1 MHART
6 AIGIAL
12 LTAVSHTIEANE
24 NANPFEAALMIT
36 TLAPTIVLAGT
47 TALTSNTT
55 DSLKSAK
62 DDALAF
68 IGSDGAIRG
77 VRFEQA
83 RRDYRASTA
92 PPFMS
97 DRQLALAIVAI
108 Y

>member
-1 MHART
+1 MNAWT
-6 AIGIAL
+6 VIGIAL
-12 LTAVSHTIEANE
+12 LASVSHTTSANE

-47 TALTSNTT
+47 TALTSNAT
-55 DSLKSAK
+55 DSMKSAK

-83 RRDYRASTA
+83 RRDYRASAA

-97 DRQLALAIVAI
+97 DRQLAQVIAAT

>member
-1 MHART
+1 MNAWT
-6 AIGIAL
+6 IIGLAFL
-12 LTAVSHTIEANE
+12 ATVSHTSEANE

-47 TALTSNTT
+47 TALTSNAT
-55 DSLKSAK
+55 DSMKSAK

-77 VRFEQA
+77 VHFEQA
-83 RRDYRASTA
+83 RRDYRASSA
-92 PPFMS
+92 AAHMS
-97 DRQLALAIVAI
+97 DQQLAQAIVAT